1 MGRRETALRAI
12 LRRFPGN
19 STAVQRERM
28 LTAMKET
35 GSITTFEAT
44 RLLDVY
50 DPRPRVHEL
59 RHQFGYPITTA
70 MRAEQTESGVLHRVG
85 TYFLTAGKREAA

>member
-1 MGRRETALRAI
+1 
-12 LRRFPGN
+12 
-19 STAVQRERM
+19 
-28 LTAMKET
+28 MKET

-70 MRAEQTESGVLHRVG
+70 MRAEQTESSVLHRVG
-85 TYFLTAGKREAA
+85 TYFLTAEKGRQHDESDFSEIDGRSEARLSCVRA